1 MPYNHKTVGLNSAG
15 AYQVSGAPFLTGA
28 AVRQAS
34 ADGAEINEVQISFPT
49 VTKSVT
55 VINKNNSVDLLVHF
69 ASRENANVIPA
80 KRYITLSGLDS
91 SMTFNVKC
99 REIWVSSATTGT
111 ATGSF
116 EMLAELTPITSNYN
130 LSGSA
135 YVAGA
140 AGA

>member
-15 AYQVSGAPFLTGA
+15 AYQVSGAPFLSGA
-28 AVRQAS
+28 AVLQAS
-34 ADGAEINEVQISFPT
+34 ADGAAINEVQISFPS

-69 ASRENANVIPA
+69 ASRENSNVINGR
-80 KRYITLSGLDS
+80 RYITLKGLDS

-99 REIWVSSATTGT
+99 RKIWISSAATGT

-116 EMLAELTPITSNYN
+116 EMLAELTPIASDYD
-130 LSGSA
+130 LSGSS

-140 AGA
+140 PGA

>member
-15 AYQVSGAPFLTGA
+15 AYQVSGAPFLSGA
-28 AVRQAS
+28 AVRQQP
-34 ADGAEINEVQISFPT
+34 ADGSEVLEVQICFPT

-55 VINKNNSVDLLVHF
+55 VINKNNSVDLIVHF

-80 KRYITLSGLDS
+80 RRYITLKGLDS

-99 REIWVSSATTGT
+99 REIYISSEGAGT

-116 EMLAELTPITSNYN
+116 EMLAELTPIETNYS